1 MVTSSVVMWEVA
13 SSGGSGDGLTSTE
26 HDSGSSGPLTETS
39 YTIQGLQSNTS
50 YYITITAVNAF
61 GNASNQLTLTTGAE
75 GISYRFSTSCHQISN
90 LLCSYFY

>member
-13 SSGGSGDGLTSTE
+13 SSGGTGDGLTE
-26 HDSGSSGPLTETS
+26 RDSGSSGPLTETS

-50 YYITITAVNAF
+50 YYITITDVNAF
-61 GNASNQLTLTTGAE
+61 GDASSQLTLTTGAE
-75 GISYRFSTSCHQISN
+75 GISYRFSTICHQILN